1 MSCTVSVDERKQ
13 INWAHFQT
21 MSCTTIRL
29 KLKIYMVTNKENNTF
44 HLIIGRILGSNELFF
59 MRGSNELGKMEIDT
73 F

>member
-1 MSCTVSVDERKQ
+1 
-13 INWAHFQT
+13 
-21 MSCTTIRL
+21 
-29 KLKIYMVTNKENNTF
+29 MVTNKENNTF